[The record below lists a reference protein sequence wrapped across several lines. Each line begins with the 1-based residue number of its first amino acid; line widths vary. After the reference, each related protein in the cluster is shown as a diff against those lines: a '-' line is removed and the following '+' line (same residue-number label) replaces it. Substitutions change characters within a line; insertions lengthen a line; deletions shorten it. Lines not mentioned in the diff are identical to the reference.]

1 MGGDCDSQW
10 LKCQFDD
17 GSNHRNYDYFLRS
30 TKRDR
35 LKQGKCVRK
44 SDVDLKIYKR
54 LTKSEESELNA
65 VPACE
70 DMEKKKTCKCVN
82 TECNSNQK
90 FDQDLPRQLKWCFL
104 DQVQSANEPK
114 KSCYDDVKWS
124 ETNGRFWSYKAYQAE
139 NPLCKHFLH

>member
-44 SDVDLKIYKR
+44 NDADLKIYKR

-70 DMEKKKTCKCVN
+70 DMEKKKTCKCAN
-82 TECNSNQK
+82 T
-90 FDQDLPRQLKWCFL
+90 FR
-104 DQVQSANEPK
+104 
-114 KSCYDDVKWS
+114 
-124 ETNGRFWSYKAYQAE
+124 
-139 NPLCKHFLH
+139 